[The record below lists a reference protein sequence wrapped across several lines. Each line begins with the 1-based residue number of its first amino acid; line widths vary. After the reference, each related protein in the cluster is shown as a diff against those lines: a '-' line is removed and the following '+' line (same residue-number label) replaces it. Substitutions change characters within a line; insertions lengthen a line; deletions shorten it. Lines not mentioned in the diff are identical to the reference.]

1 MHRPVYQVC
10 DTSSC
15 NVKIKVKRQTPL
27 LLLAAEVRFWPACRR
42 TSQVPHRVRR
52 LTSYSQEPQRSAQNL
67 RGSTYLIVYSLYF
80 LTWQASLS
88 ILISQMRMPFM
99 LSACMLI
106 CRTHMWHGQ

>member
-42 TSQVPHRVRR
+42 TWQVPHRVRR
-52 LTSYSQEPQRSAQNL
+52 LTSYAQEPQRNARKL
-67 RGSTYLIVYSLYF
+67 HGSTHVAICSLCF
-80 LTWQASLS
+80 LTWQVSS
-88 ILISQMRMPFM
+88 SRICHMRLPLNAVRMHADLQGM
-99 LSACMLI
+99 CVA
-106 CRTHMWHGQ
+106 